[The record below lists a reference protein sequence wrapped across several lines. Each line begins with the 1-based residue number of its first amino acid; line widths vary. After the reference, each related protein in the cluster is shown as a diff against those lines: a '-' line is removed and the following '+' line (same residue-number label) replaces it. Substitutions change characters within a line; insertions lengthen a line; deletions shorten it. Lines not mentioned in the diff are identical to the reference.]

1 MQATRF
7 HNVTPIYVYLFTQ
20 VALILGV
27 VGVGAALLFCWTNYS
42 VIHYSLIARYATPLY
57 TWRQGPI

>member
-42 VIHYSLIARYATPLY
+42 VIHYSLIAR
-57 TWRQGPI
+57 